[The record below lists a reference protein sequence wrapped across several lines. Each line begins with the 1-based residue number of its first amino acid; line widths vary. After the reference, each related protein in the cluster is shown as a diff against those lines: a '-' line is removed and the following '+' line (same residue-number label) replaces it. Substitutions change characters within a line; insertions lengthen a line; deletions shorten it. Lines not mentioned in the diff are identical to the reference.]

1 MPDYLLFLMLLLLLK
16 STTTTSTTATA
27 TASTTDP
34 ALCNGVADPAQCQAD
49 YVGQCDDIILRDSI
63 EKYCPVMCGTC
74 TTSTTSTTETLTT
87 VTTTTVYD
95 PDNKDCKEREDPCT
109 LKCQSKDERHYKVIQ
124 LALKNGRVCVG
135 PTDCKPGDGRCPES
149 SITTTMAT
157 SIAPPWNAP
166 STARPSSSTPQKTST
181 AEIAAIAASAG
192 ILCVIIAI
200 MLYRRRGGN
209 SHRPFTNEVYNKMYM
224 HSESSEYFD
233 PRMTLDP
240 KAVVLGKVIGEG
252 NFGKVY
258 VGTANNPQKGGVEVP
273 VAVKSPSLDARL
285 EFEAEMEI
293 MGQLTRLGG
302 HVNIV
307 SVVGCVYGEEPL
319 LVLELCTG
327 GSLKAALTT
336 ARKRGGSSLP
346 PVTTLTTYGHEIAL
360 AMKFLE
366 DNRLLHRD
374 LAARNVLLTEVNV
387 CKLSDFGLSRNAGTT
402 NYYRR
407 NAGTSAPIPVRWMAP
422 ETLDDNVSTIM
433 SDSWSYGVLLW
444 EIYSLGLRP
453 YTGLNN
459 HEIAGH
465 VRDGHRLEQPKWCPA
480 NVYTLMQ
487 QCWSLDPRRRP
498 AFADLAFALY
508 RNGVGADV
516 DGEYDSV
523 LPQDE
528 NHVAVLLGACGTD
541 GSIV

>member
-1 MPDYLLFLMLLLLLK
+1 
-16 STTTTSTTATA
+16 
-27 TASTTDP
+27 
-34 ALCNGVADPAQCQAD
+34 
-49 YVGQCDDIILRDSI
+49 
-63 EKYCPVMCGTC
+63 
-74 TTSTTSTTETLTT
+74 
-87 VTTTTVYD
+87 
-95 PDNKDCKEREDPCT
+95 
-109 LKCQSKDERHYKVIQ
+109 
-124 LALKNGRVCVG
+124 
-135 PTDCKPGDGRCPES
+135 
-149 SITTTMAT
+149 MAT

-166 STARPSSSTPQKTST
+166 PTARPSSSTPQKTST

-200 MLYRRRGGN
+200 VLYRRRGGN

-224 HSESSEYFD
+224 HSDNLEYFD

-252 NFGKVY
+252 NFGIVY
-258 VGTANNPQKGGVEVP
+258 VGTANDPQKGGMEVP

-327 GSLKAALTT
+327 GSLKAALTA

-366 DNRLLHRD
+366 DSRLLHRD
-374 LAARNVLLTEVNV
+374 LAARNVLLTEDDV
-387 CKLSDFGLSRNAGTT
+387 CKLSDFGLSRNAGTS

-407 NAGTSAPIPVRWMAP
+407 NAGASAPIPVRWMAP

-433 SDSWSYGVLLW
+433 SDRWSYGVLLW
-444 EIYSLGLRP
+444 EIFSLCLRP
-453 YTGLNN
+453 YVGVTNA
-459 HEIAGH
+459 EIAKC
-465 VRDGHRLEQPKWCPA
+465 VRDGHRLEQPNLCPDA
-480 NVYTLMQ
+480 IYAVML
-487 QCWSLDPRRRP
+487 QCWSADPEARP
-498 AFADLAFALY
+498 PFAQVA
-508 RNGVGADV
+508 
-516 DGEYDSV
+516 SV
-523 LPQDE
+523 LHLSASSE
-528 NHVAVLLGACGTD
+528 V
-541 GSIV
+541 